1 MTGLWLG
8 ARRREIAEL
17 EQRLRDTEARL
28 AGVVRSQRCAGL
40 DDLTGLPGYRVFH
53 TVLRREWDRARRDH
67 VALSLLELSIDN
79 LTAYNTKHGQVA
91 GDAVLK
97 QVASKL
103 TSMTRRSGD
112 LAARLLGTRFVAVL
126 PDTSEDGAVSVARR
140 FRADIDTTLP
150 TPAADKV
157 VVHVGT
163 ATMRPERAAIWHELQ
178 LEVLARRALAL
189 AKQHEEVVSLSDD
202 GPAPPTSSPR

>member
-1 MTGLWLG
+1 MKVLVTG
-8 ARRREIAEL
+8 
-17 EQRLRDTEARL
+17 T
-28 AGVVRSQRCAGL
+28 AGFIGNA
-40 DDLTGLPGYRVFH
+40 
-53 TVLRREWDRARRDH
+53 
-67 VALSLLELSIDN
+67 VALSLLALSIDN
-79 LTAYNTKHGQVA
+79 LIAYNTKHGQVA

-140 FRADIDTTLP
+140 FRASIDTTL
-150 TPAADKV
+150 TTLAADKV

-163 ATMRPERAAIWHELQ
+163 TTMRPDRAAIWHELQ
-178 LEVLARRALAL
+178 LEALAHRALAL
-189 AKQHEEVVSLSDD
+189 AKQREDVVSLSDD
-202 GPAPPTSSPR
+202 GPAPPTT

>member
-1 MTGLWLG
+1 MTGPWLG

-28 AGVVRSQRCAGL
+28 ASVVRSQRCAGL

-67 VALSLLELSIDN
+67 GALSLLELSIDN
-79 LTAYNTKHGQVA
+79 LSAYNNTHGQVA
-91 GDAVLK
+91 GDALLK

-103 TSMTRRSGD
+103 TSMMRRSGD

-140 FRADIDTTLP
+140 FRANIDPTLTTL
-150 TPAADKV
+150 AADKV

-163 ATMRPERAAIWHELQ
+163 ATMRPDRAAIWHELQ
-178 LEVLARRALAL
+178 LEALAHRALAL

-202 GPAPPTSSPR
+202 GPAPPTT